1 MTESV
6 MGTLTVIVGCMF
18 AEKTTELLRVY
29 RRATRAGKRCL
40 LIKPKI
46 DTRYSEGEIVSHNQD
61 KAHAYVCEQA
71 SELLGMIKDYDYM
84 LFDEGQFISDLPE
97 VCEQLLQS
105 GLKVYVAALRSD
117 FRREPFPVV
126 SRLLARANGGIIW
139 ATAVCVECGRDAT
152 ERLLLTS
159 ELSEGIG
166 PIGGAEA
173 YAAVCL
179 TCYSRINNRDVK
191 ETKN

>member
-1 MTESV
+1 

-40 LIKPKI
+40 MIKPKM
-46 DTRYSEGEIVSHNQD
+46 DTRYSECEIVSHNQD
-61 KAHAYVCEQA
+61 KEQAYVCEQA
-71 SELLGMIKDYDYM
+71 SELLEMAQDYDYM
-84 LFDEGQFISDLPE
+84 LFDEGQFIADLPE
-97 VCEQLLQS
+97 VCEQLVQK

-139 ATAVCVECGRDAT
+139 ATAVCVKYGEDAT
-152 ERLLLTS
+152 ESLLLTS
-159 ELSEGIG
+159 EVSEGVG
-166 PIGGAEA
+166 PIGGAES
-173 YAAVCL
+173 YAPVCL
-179 TCYSRINNRDVK
+179 TCYFQEYYGRDM
-191 ETKN
+191 